1 MNTCI
6 IDINDSTYA
15 ELIYLSKKMN
25 ITLRELLTKIINQPL
40 FEETIHSLFNELNN
54 NWNKGVSGL

>member
-6 IDINDSTYA
+6 VDINDGTYA
-15 ELIYLSKKMN
+15 ELIYLAKKMN

-40 FEETIHSLFNELNN
+40 FEDSIHSLFTELNT
-54 NWNKGVSGL
+54 NWDRGVSGV

>member
-6 IDINDSTYA
+6 IDINDGTYA

-40 FEETIHSLFNELNN
+40 FEDTIHSLFTELNT
-54 NWNKGVSGL
+54 NWDRGVSGV